1 MSITA
6 PTKLTVSFA
15 TSGDKNT
22 IPVAS
27 QISIAGNAA
36 SYTDGFPP
44 LTMTPIATGGI
55 PPAGKDMNGILFAL
69 SDAIRYQQAGG
80 TFVFDQVFAT
90 AVGGYPLGSIVQSA
104 DFSGF
109 WISTTA
115 NNTANPETF
124 GANWMPLKQEGV
136 AAVTGLASANVTLTA
151 PQAGKDVIILTG
163 TLTASINLIFP
174 TWVKNY
180 TVINNTT
187 GSYIITAK
195 TAGGNGVALSSS
207 ANSIVC
213 DGTNILFSSSSL
225 GVGQTWQNF
234 TSSGRSLNT
243 TYTNS
248 TGKPIQVTATIN
260 DLSGNT
266 LELLVGGVRADYF
279 TDTGGNIINVRV
291 SGIVPIG
298 ATYSVNLS
306 SGTKTIVNWSELR

>member
-15 TSGDKNT
+15 TSGTKNT

-44 LTMTPIATGGI
+44 LTMTPIASGGI
-55 PPAGKDMNGILFAL
+55 PPAGPDMNGILFAL

-80 TFVFDQVFAT
+80 SFVFDQTFAN

-104 DFSGF
+104 DSTGF

-124 GANWMPLKQEGV
+124 GANWMPLKQQGV
-136 AAVTGLASANVTLTA
+136 ASVTGLTGTNITLTA
-151 PQAGKDVIILTG
+151 SQAGKDVIILTG
-163 TLTASINLIFP
+163 TLTASISIIFP

-180 TVINNTT
+180 TVINNTI
-187 GSYIITAK
+187 GSYVITAK
-195 TAGGNGVALSSS
+195 TASGNGVSLSSGT
-207 ANSIVC
+207 NPLVC
-213 DGTNILFSSSSL
+213 DGVNILFVGSSF
-225 GVGQTWQNF
+225 GVGQTWQNL
-234 TSSGRSLNT
+234 TSSRAIGT
-243 TYTNS
+243 AYTNS
-248 TGKPIQVTATIN
+248 TGKPIQVNVTIY

-266 LELLVGGVRADYF
+266 LELLVNGVRVDYF
-279 TDTGGNIINVRV
+279 TDHGGQIINVKV
-291 SGIVPIG
+291 SAIVPDG
-298 ATYSVNLS
+298 MTYQAKLS
-306 SGTKTIVNWSELR
+306 NGSTTIVNWSELR